1 MAQAGGTFPTNSQ
14 LTNESAA
21 SLRLYAQLIDL
32 LDMVVDV
39 DILSGTSAGGIN
51 AALLASSRVTGSDL
65 GGIRDLWLDLG
76 ALTELLRDP
85 RDKKTP
91 SLLYGDERIFAALA
105 KRLPK
110 LATGPF
116 PPTTF
121 PEAARTPSTT
131 LYITTTLLAG
141 ETSRFTDSFGTLVQ
155 DVDRRGLFTFTETD
169 LARPDTA
176 PALALAARSSASFP
190 LAFEPSFLPFT
201 KGTAKKGEVP
211 ARPAMAPFTSLTRPH
226 WVSDGGLLDNR
237 PIGVLFKRIF
247 DRPARRPVRR
257 VLLFVVPSSGPAPDP
272 MHEPPPD
279 NVDEPLRAHRR
290 AAEGPGRGHHPVDRG
305 RPTRDPRPS
314 GLHGSAHRCQT
325 AARRAGGNAAERHT
339 VAHPVPAHGLPDP
352 RGNQAGPDPHQRSA
366 APAFHL
372 SAGVGPGN
380 RKPSQEL
387 VSRTHRRW

>member
-1 MAQAGGTFPTNSQ
+1 MAFEKPSPVTALTQELRFATTMTGGVSLAIWMAGVTREINLLAQASQWRRLGGTFPTNSQ

-201 KGTAKKGEVP
+201 KGPPRRERCRLDRRWRRSP
-211 ARPAMAPFTSLTRPH
+211 AL
-226 WVSDGGLLDNR
+226 
-237 PIGVLFKRIF
+237 
-247 DRPARRPVRR
+247 PVRTGLAM
-257 VLLFVVPSSGPAPDP
+257 VACWTTGQLAFCSSASSTVQPDG
-272 MHEPPPD
+272 
-279 NVDEPLRAHRR
+279 RFAGCSCSSYHR
-290 AAEGPGRGHHPVDRG
+290 
-305 RPTRDPRPS
+305 
-314 GLHGSAHRCQT
+314 
-325 AARRAGGNAAERHT
+325 
-339 VAHPVPAHGLPDP
+339 
-352 RGNQAGPDPHQRSA
+352 PDPHPTRCMS
-366 APAFHL
+366 HH
-372 SAGVGPGN
+372 
-380 RKPSQEL
+380 
-387 VSRTHRRW
+387 RTTSTSHSGSSTGC